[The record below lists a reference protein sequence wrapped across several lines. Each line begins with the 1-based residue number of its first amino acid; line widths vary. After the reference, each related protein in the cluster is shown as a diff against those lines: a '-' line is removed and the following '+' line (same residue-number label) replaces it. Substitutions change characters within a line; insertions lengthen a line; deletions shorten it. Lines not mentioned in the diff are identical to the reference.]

1 MIEIKNLVKEYNGV
15 RAVDELSINI
25 SGGEIYGL
33 LGPNGAGKSTTILML
48 TGLIL
53 PTSGECRIDGVEVS
67 KNPIAVKKKIGYMPE
82 DVGFYANLTAF
93 ENLSFFGNLYGLP
106 QKELEDRCDE
116 LLKQVGLYGVSKP
129 VGGYSKGMRQRLGI
143 AKAQLNDPTV
153 VILDEPTANLDPQ
166 GVSDY
171 RRIIKNIAKQDKTV
185 LVSSHILSE
194 ISKVSTKI
202 GILQKVRLVREG
214 SWEDFSSGIEMMN
227 LSEIRINVETKDPM
241 PEISH
246 PKIIS
251 AEYKNENKTALITA
265 KSDIR
270 EDISGFLY
278 DKKIILKNLSL
289 DSTTLEDAILTYYN
303 TGVSE
308 S

>member
-202 GILQKVRLVREG
+202 GILQKGRLVREG

>member
-116 LLKQVGLYGVSKP
+116 LLKQVGLYGVSKT

-202 GILQKVRLVREG
+202 GILQKGRLVREG

-251 AEYKNENKTALITA
+251 AEYKNDNKTALITA

>member
-116 LLKQVGLYGVSKP
+116 LLKQVGLYGVSKT

-202 GILQKVRLVREG
+202 GILQKGRLVREG

>member
-106 QKELEDRCDE
+106 QKELEDRCVE
-116 LLKQVGLYGVSKP
+116 LLKQVGLYGVSKT

-202 GILQKVRLVREG
+202 GILQKGRLVREG

>member
-116 LLKQVGLYGVSKP
+116 LLKQVGLYGVSKT

-202 GILQKVRLVREG
+202 GILQKGRLVREG

-227 LSEIRINVETKDPM
+227 LSEIRINVETKDSM